1 MKKFVQILT
10 AATLT
15 VSMLAGCGASQQK
28 NETTATG
35 AEGAGEST
43 ATTAGDTAA
52 QGDAA
57 AAGAEEL
64 SGKITIWWWAEQMP
78 IIENFQ
84 KMYPNVEVEPVMV
97 DAGDYFTK
105 VQSTIASGGKL
116 PDILIGEISFR
127 GKLFGLDILENLEAE
142 PYNFDRTQVV
152 DYLIPAMTDE
162 NDQVLGIETCQS
174 PAGMAYKR
182 DLAKEYLGTDDP
194 EELEAML
201 KDWETFIAKG
211 KEVLEKSGNKI
222 TMIPSLGDVYSMIN
236 GQSKTPRISGD
247 TIDMAAVTDTFAQVA
262 KFRDAGIVDKIVQW
276 TPAWFSAYGSGN
288 SIFYPTASW
297 GVLDYVKAND
307 EQGKGNWGL
316 IVPPSGGFNWGG
328 ATMSI
333 TKTSENKLAAWK
345 FIEFYNLTKEG
356 TETKKVLGVLP
367 TSKDGASDPY
377 FSDDEDEFFAG
388 QNIGDVWMNR
398 VIPTIHL
405 NPISKYDIPDVMA
418 VELVLSSMNADTSI
432 TAEQAAELYK
442 QEMENGAPEI
452 TFQ

>member
-1 MKKFVQILT
+1 MRKFVQMFT
-10 AATLT
+10 A
-15 VSMLAGCGASQQK
+15 VSLAVSLLVGCGPTQQK
-28 NETTATG
+28 NETTAT
-35 AEGAGEST
+35 T
-43 ATTAGDTAA
+43 APEADDAKKGIATAAGDTTAE
-52 QGDAA
+52 
-57 AAGAEEL
+57 GAEEL
-64 SGKITIWWWAEQMP
+64 SGKLTIWWWADQME
-78 IIENFQ
+78 IIEDFQ
-84 KMYPNVEVEPVMV
+84 KLYPNVEVEPVMI
-97 DAGDYFTK
+97 DAGDYLTK
-105 VQSTIASGGKL
+105 VQSTIASGGQL
-116 PDILIGEISFR
+116 PDILMGELSFR
-127 GKLFGLDILENLEAE
+127 GKLFSMDILENLEAE

-162 NDQVLGIETCQS
+162 KDQVLGIETCQS

-201 KDWETFIAKG
+201 KDWDSFIEKG
-211 KEVLEKSGNKI
+211 KEVSEKSGNKI
-222 TMIPSLGDVYSMIN
+222 TMIPSLGDVYYMIN
-236 GQSKTPRISGD
+236 GQSKAPRISGD

-288 SIFYPTASW
+288 SIFYPTACW
-297 GVLDYVKAND
+297 GVVDYVKAND

-328 ATMSI
+328 TTMSI
-333 TKTSENKLAAWK
+333 TKSSENKLAAWK
-345 FIEFYNLTKEG
+345 LIEFYNLTKEG
-356 TETKKVLGVLP
+356 TETKKVLQLIP

-377 FSDDEDEFFAG
+377 FAEGEDEFFAG
-388 QNIGDVWMNR
+388 QNIGEVWMKR
-398 VIPTIHL
+398 VIPTIHI
-405 NPISKYDIPDVMA
+405 NPITKYDIPDVMA

-452 TFQ
+452 TVK